1 MEEFIKA
8 LSFLSQFVDKTKK
21 YPVHCGHE
29 VLYIYGVQFDSMTAE
44 DVRKLDELGF
54 GVGHDDDYS
63 SETLQ
68 ETVWTTI
75 TDEQWQKI
83 KGLGILTGCVHS
95 FKWGS
100 C

>member
-8 LSFLSQFVDKTKK
+8 ITFLSKFIDKNRK
-21 YPVHCGHE
+21 YPISCEHD
-29 VLYIYGVQFDSMTAE
+29 VLYVWGVNFDNMTAE

-54 GVGHDDDYS
+54 GVGHDDDYG

-68 ETVWTTI
+68 ETAWTTI

-83 KGLGILTGCVHS
+83 KDLGILTDCVHS
-95 FKWGS
+95 FRFGS

>member
-8 LSFLSQFVDKTKK
+8 LVFLSKFVDKQKK
-21 YPVHCGHE
+21 YPVHCEYE
-29 VLYIYGVQFDSMTAE
+29 VLYVYGVRFDSMTAD

-54 GVGHDDDYS
+54 GVGHDDDYV
-63 SETLQ
+63 SEALQ
-68 ETVWTTI
+68 ETSWTNI

-83 KGLGILTGCVHS
+83 KDLGILTDCVHS